1 MGKEK
6 ASDNGFVVIHRKILE
21 WEWYKNEKVKSLFI
35 HCLLRANHK
44 TQKWQGVTI
53 ERGAF
58 ITSLSNLAS
67 ETGMTMMSVRT
78 ALNHLES
85 TGEIKRESTNKYTK
99 IIVNNYN
106 EYQEHNKQLS
116 NNYQSNNKRTNKRV
130 TNNYQQTIMNN
141 NDKQVYPPAPPGA
154 EGDIQNK
161 AALPAAPLR
170 GAPSAAEKPKTRE
183 VRDWL
188 EQHGYN
194 AYCAGDF
201 ISESWTLNPKP
212 DYTDWKNKALKY
224 AEQWTREKASGER

>member
-44 TQKWQGVTI
+44 TQKWQGTTI

-58 ITSLSNLAS
+58 ITSLSNLAT

-99 IIVNNYN
+99 IIVNNYI

-130 TNNYQQTIMNN
+130 TNNYQQTTMNN
-141 NDKQVYPPAPPGA
+141 NDKQVYPPAPVGA

-161 AALPAAPLR
+161 AALSAAPLK
-170 GAPSAAEKPKTRE
+170 GAPPAAEKPKMKD
-183 VRDWL
+183 VRMWF

-194 AYCAGDF
+194 AYCASDF
-201 ISESWTLNPKP
+201 YAESWTLNPKP
-212 DYTDWKNKALKY
+212 DYTDWKSRALKY
-224 AEQWTREKASGER
+224 AEQWTKEKASGER

>member
-58 ITSLSNLAS
+58 ITSLSNLAT

-116 NNYQSNNKRTNKRV
+116 NNYQSNNKRTNKRT
-130 TNNYQQTIMNN
+130 TNNYQQTTMNN

-161 AALPAAPLR
+161 AALSAAPLG
-170 GAPSAAEKPKTRE
+170 GAPPAAEKPKTRE
-183 VRDWL
+183 VLLWFN
-188 EQHGYN
+188 QHGYSDG
-194 AYCAGDF
+194 CAGDF
-201 ISESWTLNPKP
+201 ISDNWSLNPNP
-212 DYTDWKNKALKY
+212 DYTDWKNRALKY
-224 AEQWTREKASGER
+224 AEKWKQENYK